1 MKSFKNY
8 IAETRMVSH
17 NEITGAIAAYK
28 KAGEILNPQY
38 KDLNDQA
45 RRIFGTD
52 SKYVREIILSH
63 FKAGNKDAAL
73 DDLYYG
79 WPHDSFVSLN
89 KAEKLLKKVTQKDVV
104 SAAEQV
110 LKIWKPIAAD
120 LKDLKAKVVKVTQKR
135 AEAKTAAAGAMARK
149 FADSSSLIKIFE
161 SHMQEYIKRARDEA
175 HAFVAKLLD
184 NLKKHDWDLDKV
196 APYPN
201 SRTMSANEYRMASN
215 KRSLYKSITKSKGS
229 VMKPGDP
236 YIVSADP
243 GLINHYVEMNA
254 KGAEEAYRNF
264 MAKMIEKIGKPVIDA
279 VMTGNIW
286 TNATLTVT
294 TDDGQQQVWSTKMI
308 LNFSKYQKMFN
319 QFPSRRKK

>member
-17 NEITGAIAAYK
+17 NEIAGAIAAYK

-73 DDLYYG
+73 DDLYYA

-89 KAEKLLKKVTQKDVV
+89 KAEKLLKKITQKDVV

-120 LKDLKAKVVKVTQKR
+120 LKDLKSKVVKVTQKR

-201 SRTMSANEYRMASN
+201 SRTMSANEYKMASN
-215 KRSLYKSITKSKGS
+215 KRSLYKSITGSKGS

-236 YIVSADP
+236 YIVSPEP

-294 TDDGQQQVWSTKMI
+294 TDDGQQQVWTTKMI